1 MNIEGLIYKILSDE
15 LKLFFKDINGINKS
29 LQELVKLKKQ
39 EMKKDLE
46 REKEE
51 LLLQKARLDLLET
64 DNPSE
69 ILNKVK
75 NLLDEKIKNEIS

>member
-1 MNIEGLIYKILSDE
+1 
-15 LKLFFKDINGINKS
+15 
-29 LQELVKLKKQ
+29 
-39 EMKKDLE
+39 MKKDLE

>member
-1 MNIEGLIYKILSDE
+1 MELERIAYKILSDD
-15 LKLFFKDINGINKS
+15 LKLFFKDIHSISKS
-29 LQELVKLKKQ
+29 FEELIKLKKQ
-39 EMKKDLE
+39 EIKKENE

-51 LLLQKARLDLLET
+51 LILQKARLDLLES
-64 DNPSE
+64 DNPTE

>member
-1 MNIEGLIYKILSDE
+1 MNIESLVYKILSDD
-15 LKLFFKDINGINKS
+15 LKSFFKDVNGINKS

-39 EMKKDLE
+39 EMKKESE

-51 LLLQKARLDLLET
+51 LILQKARLDLM
-64 DNPSE
+64 DSDDPSE